1 MSNGIQHINL
11 TELTVDAKEGA
22 RITYVLPGEVKPKT
36 LWKGLGNRAG
46 LHSFQFEL
54 LRREWDKSGANFL
67 KKLQALPDGTK
78 IIVHT
83 FRNVNRDRGNWVPVE
98 LYIVSPFVGSRC
110 G

>member
-1 MSNGIQHINL
+1 MTNVNL
-11 TELTVDAKEGA
+11 TELTVDAKNGE
-22 RITYVLPGEVKPKT
+22 RITYVLPGEDKPKT

-46 LHSFQFEL
+46 LHNFQFEL
-54 LRREWDKSGANFL
+54 LREKWNKSGASFL

-83 FRNVNRDRGNWVPVE
+83 YRQVTRDRGNWVPVQ
-98 LYIVSPFVGSRC
+98 LYTIAPFVSQRC